1 MTAGPRADLTS
12 LHVVVPVRSVGG
24 GKLRLG
30 EALDPEERESL
41 ILGMLRNELRVLA
54 EWDGAAGVH
63 VVSRDAEL
71 LRCAEEEG
79 AVSHLQADE
88 GLNDGLRFGRD
99 AAVARG
105 ATAILLLPADLPFV
119 SVASLDRLENGADA
133 ALAAGS
139 ARPIVVL
146 VPADARSGTNALLLS
161 PPDAIEPAFGANSFE
176 RHLRAAAD
184 AGATVQVVADPALA
198 FDLDTPDDLAR
209 IEADVLERLLHL
221 GSHPVSP

>member
-1 MTAGPRADLTS
+1 MATQALADLS
-12 LHVVVPVRSVGG
+12 RLHVVVPVRSVGG

-41 ILGMLRNELRVLA
+41 ILGMLRQELTVLR
-54 EWDGAAGVH
+54 EWPACESVH
-63 VVSRDAEL
+63 VVSKDAHL
-71 LRCAEEEG
+71 LRCAEADG
-79 AVSHLQADE
+79 AIPHLQADE

-105 ATAILLLPADLPFV
+105 ATAVLILPADLPFV
-119 SVASLDRLENGADA
+119 CVSSLDRLRDGADA

-161 PPDAIEPAFGANSFE
+161 PPDAIEPGFGANSFE
-176 RHLRAAAD
+176 RHLRAAAT
-184 AGATVQVVADPALA
+184 AGASVQVVPDPALA

-209 IEADVLERLLHL
+209 IDPDVLDRLLHL
-221 GSHPVSP
+221 GSLPVGP